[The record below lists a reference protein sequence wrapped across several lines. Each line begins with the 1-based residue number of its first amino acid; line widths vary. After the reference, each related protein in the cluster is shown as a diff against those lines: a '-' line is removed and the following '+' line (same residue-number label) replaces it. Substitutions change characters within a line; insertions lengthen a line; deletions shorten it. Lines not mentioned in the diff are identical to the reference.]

1 MAMAAGFAPDISV
14 LTPSFGYGRF
24 IRDCLVSVQRQEG
37 IKATHRVQDGGST
50 DETVEILREFSPAVE
65 WRSEPDRSQ
74 SDALNKALET
84 ANGAWVGW
92 LNADEFYLPGG
103 LAALMEAG
111 ERTGADVVYAD
122 AALVDE
128 DGRFIRLIP
137 QHRFDRTVLRWYG
150 CFIWSCAT
158 IIRSSFAKA
167 KGFDPAL
174 VGVFDWDVFLRM
186 ESEGARF
193 AYLPFPVACFR
204 AHGAQLMARPVTV
217 WGDEQRL
224 VRERYGIP
232 RLPLFN
238 AGRVLHGARKVLSGA
253 YVRQYRTRSLRG
265 ADMRWFDSPGG
276 IESYRRLMASGYR
289 TPAGL
294 GAAASPSSL
303 PT

>member
-1 MAMAAGFAPDISV
+1 MAAGSAPEVSV
-14 LTPSFGYGRF
+14 LTPSLGYGRF
-24 IRDCLVSVQRQEG
+24 IADCLASVHRQEG
-37 IKATHRVQDGGST
+37 IKANHIVQDGGST
-50 DETVEILREFSPAVE
+50 DETVDLLRKSSPAVQ

-74 SDALNKALET
+74 ADALNKALRT
-84 ANGAWVGW
+84 ANGTWVGW
-92 LNADEFYLPGG
+92 VNADEFYLPG
-103 LAALMEAG
+103 ALSALVDAG

-128 DGRFIRLIP
+128 DGRFVRLIP

-158 IIRSSFAKA
+158 IMRSSFAKA

-174 VGVFDWDVFLRM
+174 VGVFDWDIFLRL

-193 AYLPFPVACFR
+193 AYLPIPVACFR
-204 AHGAQLMARPVTV
+204 AHGAQLMARPVAA

-238 AGRVLHGARKVLSGA
+238 AGRALHGARKVLSGA

-265 ADMRWFDSPGG
+265 ADMRWFDSPEGLEG
-276 IESYRRLMASGYR
+276 YRRLMAGGYR
-289 TPAGL
+289 TRAGL
-294 GAAASPSSL
+294 NAEAAPSSL